1 MQIPAAFRAASPGR
15 AGRSTTGRGPLVV
28 ATWDQSHIDF
38 LVVARRGEAMKAV
51 RRGRVARSG
60 ESRPVAQLAE
70 HLKSEGEKAQRLLVL
85 LPRAELDLTAIEVP
99 AENEDE
105 LPSLVQLEVDQSVG
119 ESDRAVVVDF
129 VPAAGGSHE
138 GKATAD
144 ENAGMGTT
152 RVIAYWMYAEDL
164 ERLRQEA
171 EAAGF
176 KLDSVSA
183 RQLGPLSLLR
193 SARVLRG
200 EATVVLSVYAGE
212 IEFTFFQNRQILVL
226 RSVRVSAQEIDAI
239 AEQIQTEIRRTVS
252 LTGFGSPGEPIHVCL
267 LARGDVGAEGGELAR
282 EQLAEILSADM
293 VGSQGPVRS
302 DQVNDDPVLWG
313 AASERLLGRLP
324 IDMLDPKKTP
334 VPPNP
339 WVRRAGIA
347 AVAVIALI
355 VIGYVLIA
363 EVRDLERMVADRQAE
378 LDEATQVTTKLEEKA
393 DEARFVRRWQ
403 ADQVHWLDH
412 LARLSEQLPDGQLAN
427 VRRLSASASEN
438 GGRIDISVQV
448 RHPELVARI
457 EDRLRQSGFDVSSGQ
472 ISEQSAGG
480 EYPWQFDSRI
490 AFGPIDLEE
499 REETQTFVSDPLV
512 VAGVDPPV
520 DPEMDGGPHTE
531 GDAESEGVAESEGDT
546 GTDSPRGNDDAPETQ
561 EAP

>member
-1 MQIPAAFRAASPGR
+1 MQIPAALR
-15 AGRSTTGRGPLVV
+15 AGRSGRRGGSTSGRGPLVV

-38 LVVARRGEAMKAV
+38 LVVTRRGEAVKAI
-51 RRGRVARSG
+51 RRGRIARSG
-60 ESRPVAQLAE
+60 ESRPMAQLAE
-70 HLKSEGEKAQRLLVL
+70 HLKSEEEKAQRLLVL
-85 LPRAELDLTAIEVP
+85 LPRAELDLTAVEVP

-105 LPSLVQLEVDQSVG
+105 LPSLVQMEVDQSVG

-129 VPAAGGSHE
+129 VPAAGGSNE

-144 ENAGMGTT
+144 ENAGTGTT
-152 RVIAYWMYAEDL
+152 RVIAYWMYGEDL
-164 ERLRQEA
+164 DRLRREA

-176 KLDSVSA
+176 KLDAVSA

-200 EATVVLSVYAGE
+200 EATVVLAFYAGE
-212 IEFTFFQNRQILVL
+212 IEFTFFQKRQILVL

-252 LTGFGSPGEPIHVCL
+252 LTGFGNPGEPIHVCL

-324 IDMLDPKKTP
+324 IDMLAPKKTP

-355 VIGYVLIA
+355 VTGYVLIA
-363 EVRDLERMVADRQAE
+363 EVRDLERSVAERQAE
-378 LDEATQVTTKLEEKA
+378 LDEAARVTTKIEEKA
-393 DEARFVRRWQ
+393 DEARFVRRWL

-427 VRRLSASASEN
+427 VRRLSAAASEN

-448 RHPELVARI
+448 RHPDLVARI
-457 EDRLRQSGFDVSSGQ
+457 EERLRQSGFEVSSGQ

-490 AFGPIDLEE
+490 SFGPIDLEE
-499 REETQTFVSDPLV
+499 REETQAFVSDPIV
-512 VAGVDPPV
+512 VAGVDPADARESDGHAESDG
-520 DPEMDGGPHTE
+520 DPEADGDP
-531 GDAESEGVAESEGDT
+531 
-546 GTDSPRGNDDAPETQ
+546 DSDGNAETQ
-561 EAP
+561 ETL